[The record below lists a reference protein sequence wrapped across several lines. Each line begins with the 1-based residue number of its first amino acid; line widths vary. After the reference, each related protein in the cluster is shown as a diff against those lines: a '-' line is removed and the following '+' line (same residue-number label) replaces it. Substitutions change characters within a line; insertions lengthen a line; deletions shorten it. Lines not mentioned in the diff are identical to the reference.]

1 MSNRDYVHSIL
12 VKGLIENTQIGSFGF
27 SKHDI
32 LGWGQIID
40 PKLKDGGT
48 VGRMISKLVT
58 DGYIRK
64 MNPGKKTI
72 FFERIK

>member
-1 MSNRDYVHSIL
+1 M
-12 VKGLIENTQIGSFGF
+12 
-27 SKHDI
+27 
-32 LGWGQIID
+32 GQIID

-64 MNPGKKTI
+64 MNPGKKPI